1 MLYLFIDLIAT
12 SIPITLPTALSVGI
26 NFAQRRLVKNG
37 IHSTLPS
44 NILSGGR
51 ANTIVLDSSKVL
63 SKNYEVSSIVV
74 GVKGKSIGNT
84 YSDLSQFLEISNTET
99 LS

>member
-26 NFAQRRLVKNG
+26 NFAQRRLVKHG

-63 SKNYEVSSIVV
+63 SKNYVVASIVV

-84 YSDLSQFLEISNTET
+84 YSDLSQYL
-99 LS
+99 